1 MLVDVGL
8 LKAIL
13 EYVSSFEPKEVVDAV
28 IDFIDQMCQGGN
40 AVVLTKLHE
49 SLVKQEDSFA
59 FFKMLEQKIIH
70 SSSHVIF
77 KAQHGD

>member
-49 SLVKQEDSFA
+49 SLVK
-59 FFKMLEQKIIH
+59 
-70 SSSHVIF
+70 
-77 KAQHGD
+77 